1 MLVLVKA
8 ADVGEV
14 KVKSVSMGGRM
25 DARAACLVA
34 GTQDS
39 GAGHCETGNQ
49 ARS

>member
-1 MLVLVKA
+1 MLVLVKT
-8 ADVGEV
+8 ADVDEV

-25 DARAACLVA
+25 DTRAACLVA